1 MQSLLSSGP
10 RSDAHLRQPGRSR
23 SRTVCRVALLD
34 SQERILCEIQAE
46 LKRNSIS
53 AEVPEILNAIIEA
66 LATRPELCK
75 ALMAAYL
82 VEAGP

>member
-10 RSDAHLRQPGRSR
+10 RSEAPIRQSGRAR
-23 SRTVCRVALLD
+23 NRTVCRVALLD
-34 SQERILCEIQAE
+34 SQERMLCELQAE
-46 LKRNSIS
+46 LKRNSIT
-53 AEVPEILNAIIEA
+53 AEVPEILNAILEA
-66 LATRPELCK
+66 LANRPDISK